1 MNNVV
6 LKNIRPFVDGKFES
20 PMTMNLADGKWVRSS
35 VGDAK
40 EIDVKGAFALPA
52 LFALGMDFKEPVR
65 DDVYTFKDGFQAM
78 RRGGFYGGLYESAAN
93 PIDGIQKLSAV
104 EQIVEKSHLNIRLLG
119 AISEGYEG
127 KTLAEMM
134 ELSEGGVV
142 GFGDGNKSF
151 GSSRFLRLALEYGA
165 MTHKRF
171 FFLPMDYSL
180 RHGGLVH
187 EGPVSDTLGMK
198 GVPKPA
204 ETIAVYSLLEMALWA
219 GVPLH
224 FKQITCFESL
234 ELINRARDKNLD
246 VTCAVDIY
254 HLLFDEKDLFNLD
267 PNLNLHPPVRTAKDK
282 EALWAGVKEGSIQA
296 ISCNHIPVL
305 RQDKEVN
312 FEDATPGAVSL
323 EIMLPALWTELSDR
337 VGQAKA
343 VDLLSGAPARIAGAP
358 VSKIAMGEPVDLVVF
373 SPEEQ
378 TVVSANTFVGQ
389 VQNSPLL
396 GRTLQGRIL
405 GSYVSG
411 LWTLG

>member
-1 MNNVV
+1 
-6 LKNIRPFVDGKFES
+6 
-20 PMTMNLADGKWVRSS
+20 
-35 VGDAK
+35 
-40 EIDVKGAFALPA
+40 
-52 LFALGMDFKEPVR
+52 
-65 DDVYTFKDGFQAM
+65 
-78 RRGGFYGGLYESAAN
+78 
-93 PIDGIQKLSAV
+93 
-104 EQIVEKSHLNIRLLG
+104 
-119 AISEGYEG
+119 
-127 KTLAEMM
+127 
-134 ELSEGGVV
+134 
-142 GFGDGNKSF
+142 
-151 GSSRFLRLALEYGA
+151 
-165 MTHKRF
+165 
-171 FFLPMDYSL
+171 MDYSL

-337 VGQAKA
+337 VGQVKA